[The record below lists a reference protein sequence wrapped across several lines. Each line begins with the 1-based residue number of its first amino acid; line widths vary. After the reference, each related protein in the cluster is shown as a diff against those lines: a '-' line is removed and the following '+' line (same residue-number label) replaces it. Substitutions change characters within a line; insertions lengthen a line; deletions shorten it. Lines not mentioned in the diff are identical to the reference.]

1 MRKMMR
7 LVFGGY
13 AQGKCDYVK
22 QNYGIPE
29 EEICHGGW
37 EDFECVTGKKV
48 YDKLHLWL
56 RRKLKQGEDVPGLM
70 QTFLQE
76 NPDCILI
83 CDEVG
88 NGIVP
93 MEAFERAY
101 RELVGRMLCIA
112 AGQAESVERII
123 CGIAQK
129 IK

>member
-1 MRKMMR
+1 MK
-7 LVFGGY
+7 LVLGGY

-22 QNYGIPE
+22 QKYDISENE
-29 EEICHGGW
+29 VCHG
-37 EDFECVTGKKV
+37 ETKDFECMPGKKV

-56 RRKLKQGEDVPGLM
+56 KRKMKQGDDIPALIE
-70 QTFLQE
+70 TFLKE
-76 NPDCILI
+76 NPSCIVI

-93 MEAFERAY
+93 IADDERAY
-101 RELVGRMLCIA
+101 REQVGRTLCRIA
-112 AGQAESVERII
+112 NQAESVERVI